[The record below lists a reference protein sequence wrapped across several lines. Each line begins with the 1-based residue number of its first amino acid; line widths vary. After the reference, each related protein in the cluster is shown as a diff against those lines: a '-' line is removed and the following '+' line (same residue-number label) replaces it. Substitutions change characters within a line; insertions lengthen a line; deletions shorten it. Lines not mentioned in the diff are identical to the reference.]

1 MPPKSAASKSK
12 AKAKL
17 TAKQAPKAKAK
28 VTAKQAPKAQAKL
41 TAKQE
46 TAKAGKASSATA
58 TAPRAAASKA
68 KAEAKGKAVAGT
80 AAAAAAEAAAGTATA
95 SRTAKQKQEAG
106 HGEERVKTNTATG
119 SSTKRKAS
127 DVDVSSPKRIATVA
141 ATSSAGSNATVAAAA
156 AGLPN
161 SNPLRDAAVVLTG
174 ELDRLTRVEV
184 EHRLKAAGAKVMSGV
199 SSKTTFLV
207 VGSHL
212 DDGRKVEE
220 TSKYRK
226 YLELKSK
233 NGRCP
238 EVLREDQLLELFA
251 AVSGDAK
258 VAAATAKPIVVV
270 ERTFESASERARPWV
285 ERHKPEAL
293 DELLGNANGVKK
305 LSTWLRDWDDVV
317 LRGRKKAVLFKP
329 GGGMPDNINARA
341 ALVSGPPGIGKTTA
355 ARLVAKALGWTEV
368 LEYNASDARGQ
379 KIINT
384 MSDCLAGNRTISFG
398 PKGLGGP
405 VDGTIPS
412 TKRCLIIMDEVDG
425 LGAGDRGGNAALI
438 RMIKQTKNPI
448 ICICNDHSSPKVRS
462 LAFSCYDIRFS
473 RPTKST
479 IAQRVA
485 EIAASEGLGVEANA
499 MEALAESCGNDI
511 RHVLNQ
517 LQVMAALPQYKN
529 DILGYTDMQGR
540 LSEINKDSSIMMNTF
555 EACRNLLTS
564 SLVLNMKTRDRFDHF
579 FLDPN
584 IMHLFIQENYL
595 NSVSRKPVDDELL
608 ERCAASAASM
618 AMGDLVNERIRS
630 NQEWNLLP
638 DMGTLSAVYPSF
650 LTNGFVS
657 FPEFPKFLGNY
668 SKMSRAKRLS
678 SELRTILRLST
689 TTQGR
694 HLVSSG
700 FSDAL
705 HSRILQTL
713 RDEEDIAGT
722 AAMLDTY
729 GLQRE
734 HVVEHL
740 DELTAHLTGN
750 SEYKLLDTKIKA
762 AMTREMNS
770 GSHAVRVFL
779 PTVKRRRGNSVPEGD
794 DMLGEELEERE
805 GALPA
810 EKEVDDKEDVLGGL
824 VKRAKPSRKRILPA
838 KDGRGG
844 VNPPLSQETPCAAE
858 RQKKPPQLE
867 TQKAKR
873 ASASSAATKATAKPK
888 TTSTTSRSPKAKA
901 KPKAKTKAK
910 AKIGRAS
917 R

>member
-1 MPPKSAASKSK
+1 
-12 AKAKL
+12 
-17 TAKQAPKAKAK
+17 
-28 VTAKQAPKAQAKL
+28 
-41 TAKQE
+41 
-46 TAKAGKASSATA
+46 
-58 TAPRAAASKA
+58 
-68 KAEAKGKAVAGT
+68 
-80 AAAAAAEAAAGTATA
+80 
-95 SRTAKQKQEAG
+95 
-106 HGEERVKTNTATG
+106 
-119 SSTKRKAS
+119 
-127 DVDVSSPKRIATVA
+127 
-141 ATSSAGSNATVAAAA
+141 
-156 AGLPN
+156 
-161 SNPLRDAAVVLTG
+161 
-174 ELDRLTRVEV
+174 
-184 EHRLKAAGAKVMSGV
+184 
-199 SSKTTFLV
+199 
-207 VGSHL
+207 
-212 DDGRKVEE
+212 
-220 TSKYRK
+220 
-226 YLELKSK
+226 
-233 NGRCP
+233 
-238 EVLREDQLLELFA
+238 
-251 AVSGDAK
+251 
-258 VAAATAKPIVVV
+258 
-270 ERTFESASERARPWV
+270 
-285 ERHKPEAL
+285 
-293 DELLGNANGVKK
+293 
-305 LSTWLRDWDDVV
+305 
-317 LRGRKKAVLFKP
+317 
-329 GGGMPDNINARA
+329 
-341 ALVSGPPGIGKTTA
+341 
-355 ARLVAKALGWTEV
+355 
-368 LEYNASDARGQ
+368 
-379 KIINT
+379 
-384 MSDCLAGNRTISFG
+384 
-398 PKGLGGP
+398 
-405 VDGTIPS
+405 
-412 TKRCLIIMDEVDG
+412 MDEVDG

-584 IMHLFIQENYL
+584 IMHLFIQEIIF
-595 NSVSRKPVDDELL
+595 DDELL

-630 NQEWNLLP
+630 NQSEISGELFKDESSQTTQFRAKNHP
-638 DMGTLSAVYPSF
+638 SAVHNDAGA
-650 LTNGFVS
+650 T
-657 FPEFPKFLGNY
+657 LG
-668 SKMSRAKRLS
+668 L
-678 SELRTILRLST
+678 
-689 TTQGR
+689 
-694 HLVSSG
+694 
-700 FSDAL
+700 FW
-705 HSRILQTL
+705 LQRCLAQQDFANPT
-713 RDEEDIAGT
+713 DEEDIAGT